1 MTAEISPGQL
11 FEDGL
16 SLRREVLGAQ
26 YVDASLNS
34 ANDFMMT
41 MQEVTT
47 AWCWGYVWN
56 REGLDRRV
64 RSMIN
69 LAMLTALNRSA
80 ELKLHVLGALNNGV
94 TPDEIREILL
104 QATIYCGVPA
114 GLDAFKTANAVL
126 LEQGVIDG
134 TPVAQKA

>member
-1 MTAEISPGQL
+1 MEKQISPERL
-11 FEDGL
+11 FEEGL
-16 SLRREVLGAQ
+16 ALRREVLGPE
-26 YVDASLNS
+26 YVDKSIAG

-56 REGLDRRV
+56 RPGIDRRT

-69 LAMLTALNRSA
+69 LAMLTALNRPA

-94 TPDEIREILL
+94 TPDEIREVLL

-114 GLDAFKTANAVL
+114 GLDAFKAANAVL
-126 LEQGVIDG
+126 IEQGAIDPS
-134 TPVAQKA
+134 PVASPA

>member
-1 MTAEISPGQL
+1 MDKEISPAHL
-11 FEDGL
+11 FDEGL
-16 SLRREVLGAQ
+16 KLRREVLGAE
-26 YVDASLNS
+26 YVDKSIAG

-47 AWCWGYVWN
+47 TWCWGYVWN
-56 REGLDRRV
+56 RPGIDRRT

-114 GLDAFKTANAVL
+114 GLDAFKAANAVL
-126 LEQGVIDG
+126 LEQGAIDG
-134 TPVAQKA
+134 TPVAQSA